1 MEGADGRPRRIAY
14 ADPPYPGMAYRCYG
28 DQPNYAG
35 EVDHAELVARLVTF
49 DGWALSTSAKA
60 LRHVLPLCP
69 DEARVA
75 AWVKPIGVSGET
87 RGPHSTWEPV
97 IYVPARLQKPGR
109 RDWISAMPARG
120 GDSEL
125 LGRKPPAFCTW
136 LFGLLGTAPDDTFVD
151 LYPGSENV
159 TRAWAAASRESSGD
173 EVSRRVL
180 DDGAI
185 ESSQKHRGSCPITKG
200 PTPYAETDPLTR

>member
-1 MEGADGRPRRIAY
+1 MSLMEGADGRPRRVAY
-14 ADPPYPGMAYRCYG
+14 ADPPYPGMAQRCYG

-35 EVDHAELVARLVTF
+35 EVDHGELVARLMAF
-49 DGWALSTSAKA
+49 DGWALSTSARA
-60 LRHVLPLCP
+60 LRELLPMCP
-69 DEARVA
+69 ASARVA

-120 GDSEL
+120 GDSDLIGRKPQAFCSWLFEL
-125 LGRKPPAFCTW
+125 LG
-136 LFGLLGTAPDDTFVD
+136 LAPHDTFVD
-151 LYPGSENV
+151 LYPGSEAV
-159 TRAWAAASRESSGD
+159 SRAWAAAAFEASGYS
-173 EVSRRVL
+173 VSRRVL

-185 ESSQKHRGSCPITKG
+185 ESIT
-200 PTPYAETDPLTR
+200 